1 MKWTCLFGH
10 DWWYHWSDTLREK
23 VKVCEKCG
31 KVDRFIH
38 KHVAARERRE
48 DFVRKAIEADRI
60 EGCNHL
66 WVKGSEKCTRCG
78 KERVYSDCDF

>member
-1 MKWTCLFGH
+1 VKWTCLFGH

-38 KHVAARERRE
+38 KHVAARERRVQLKYRRWWISWRRPE
-48 DFVRKAIEADRI
+48 
-60 EGCNHL
+60 
-66 WVKGSEKCTRCG
+66 
-78 KERVYSDCDF
+78 